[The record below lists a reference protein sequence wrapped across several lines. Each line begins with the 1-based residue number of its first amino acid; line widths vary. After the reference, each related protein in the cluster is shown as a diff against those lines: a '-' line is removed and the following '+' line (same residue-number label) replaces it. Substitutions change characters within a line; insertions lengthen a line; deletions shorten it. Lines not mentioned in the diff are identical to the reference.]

1 MMRIANF
8 VTLGYFDK
16 FRDAREKYR
25 NARKRYLDMIQACL
39 TGVIYEDEPLP
50 VLGQQRY
57 DATLREHG
65 WDWPSRAQTMVGV
78 KRLAN
83 ARLLAE
89 HVIQKQVPGDLMET
103 GVWRGGVCIMLR
115 AVLAVYEDRER
126 RVWAADSFAGLPA
139 PDSEK
144 YPADTGE
151 VFHEYRELC
160 VSLDE
165 VKDNFR
171 KYDLLDDRVVFLKGW
186 FKDTLPGA
194 DIGALAL
201 LRLDGDLYE
210 STIVPLDLLYDRVSP
225 GGFVIIDDYHV
236 VEGCRRAVH
245 DFLGRR
251 NLAPELIEIDGVGV
265 YWQKPAP
272 PPPPHRFSF
281 AKS

>member
-1 MMRIANF
+1 MLDKLKMRLANV
-8 VTLGYFDK
+8 VTLGYFDR
-16 FRDAREKYR
+16 FRAEREKYR
-25 NARKRYLDMIQACL
+25 SARKLYLDMIQACL
-39 TGVIYEDEPLP
+39 TGVIYEDEPLQT
-50 VLGQQRY
+50 LGQQRY

-65 WDWPSRAQTMVGV
+65 WDWPSKAQTMVGV

-89 HVIQKQVPGDLMET
+89 HVIQRRIPGDLMET

-115 AVLAVYEDRER
+115 AVLAAHGDTER

-139 PDSEK
+139 PDAGK
-144 YPADTGE
+144 YPADSGD
-151 VFHEYRELC
+151 VFHQYQDLS

-165 VKDNFR
+165 VKANFQ
-171 KYDLLDDRVVFLKGW
+171 KYGLLDDRVVFLKGW
-186 FKDTLPGA
+186 FKDTLPVA
-194 DIGALAL
+194 DVGALAL
-201 LRLDGDLYE
+201 LRLDGDMYE
-210 STIVPLDLLYDRVSP
+210 STIVPLDSLYDRVSP

-265 YWQKPAP
+265 YWQKPGLP
-272 PPPPHRFSF
+272 R
-281 AKS
+281 